1 MIVKNWNI
9 ASTPPSESIQELKQ
23 ALNVS
28 EPIATLLLNRG
39 ISTFDQA
46 KNFFRPQLSQ
56 LHDPFLMKDLDK
68 AVERICLAIERGEKI
83 LIYGDYDVDGTTSV
97 SMMYSFL
104 KENFPSLKLDYYVPD
119 RYREGYGVSLEGITY
134 GHDHGCQLL
143 ITLDCGIKAQNA
155 ILLAQKY
162 QIDVIVCDHHL
173 PDEVLPPAYAILDPK
188 RSDCDYPFKELSGC
202 GVGFKLLQGLSQ
214 RLGINEHK
222 VLKYLDYVTISICA
236 DIVPINGE
244 NRVLAHFGMQLLNKN
259 QKPGIEALKQVAG
272 IKSEVNVH
280 NVVFGFAPR
289 INAAGR
295 IEHAKASVDLLIAQ
309 TAEIAMGHAKAINDH
324 NNTRKDFDSNITLE
338 ALEMIE
344 NDAFIKSAWST
355 VLFKNDWNKGVVGI
369 VASRCI
375 EKYHRPT
382 IILTES
388 NGKAVGSARSVPG
401 FDLYKGIGEC
411 EELLEQFGGHMYAA
425 GLTIKIENIG
435 AFREKFDAVV
445 RQNIS
450 EKHLSPSIEIDGAL
464 NFDNIT
470 ANFYKVLQQFG
481 PFGPQNMQ
489 PVFVSD
495 EVYFTSPCRIMKEE
509 HIKMTLFQKG
519 NVNSFEAV
527 GFKMASYMQHL
538 GCNTPFRLCYQIVE
552 NNFNNQ
558 SKLELLIKD
567 FKPME

>member
-1 MIVKNWNI
+1 MIAKNWNI
-9 ASTPPSESIQELKQ
+9 APTPNPESIQALKQ
-23 ALNVS
+23 MLNVS
-28 EPIATLLLNRG
+28 EPIAILLLNRG

-46 KNFFRPQLSQ
+46 RDFFRPQLSL
-56 LHDPFLMKDLDK
+56 LHNPFLMKDLDK
-68 AVERICLAIERGEKI
+68 AVDRLCLAIEHNEKI

-104 KENFPSLKLDYYVPD
+104 KENFPELKLDYYVPD
-119 RYREGYGVSLEGITY
+119 RYREGYGVSLEGIMYAHT
-134 GHDHGCQLL
+134 HDCKLL
-143 ITLDCGIKAQNA
+143 ITLDCGIKATKA
-155 ILLAQKY
+155 LMLAQQY
-162 QIDVIVCDHHL
+162 EIDVIVCDHHL
-173 PDEVLPPAYAILDPK
+173 PDETLPPAYAILDPK
-188 RSDCDYPFKELSGC
+188 RSDCSYPYKELSGC
-202 GVGFKLLQGLSQ
+202 GVGFKLLQGLCQ
-214 RLGINEHK
+214 RLEIEEAK

-236 DIVPINGE
+236 DIVPMNGE
-244 NRVLAHFGMQLLNKN
+244 NRILAHFGMQLLNKN

-309 TAEIAMGHAKAINDH
+309 TSEIAMNHAKAINDH
-324 NNTRKDFDSNITLE
+324 NNVRKDFDSNITQE

-344 NDAFIKSAWST
+344 KDTFLKSAWST

-382 IILTES
+382 VILTES

-411 EELLEQFGGHMYAA
+411 EELLEQFGGHMHAA

-445 RQNIS
+445 RKNLNQ
-450 EKHLSPSIEIDGAL
+450 KHLSPSLDIDAVL
-464 NFDNIT
+464 SFDNIT
-470 ANFYKVLQQFG
+470 PNFYKVLQQLG

-489 PVFVSD
+489 PVFMSN
-495 EVYFTSPCRIMKEE
+495 EVYFTAPCKIMKEE

-519 NVNSFEAV
+519 NSNSFEAV

-538 GCNTPFRLCYQIVE
+538 GCHTPFRLCYQIVE